1 MKVVSAPQMRQID
14 KIAIENYGIPSI
26 VLMENAGRAVAGEV
40 FKMCD
45 DKKGDIVTIF
55 CGKGNNGGDGL
66 VVARHLIMLGKKVV
80 IWFLGDPKNLKKD
93 AAINF
98 KILSKMGQ
106 KINTLS
112 RPNDLKRLRKRFKGD
127 IIVDAI
133 FGTGFSGSLPPLVTA
148 LTDFLNYKEKP
159 IISIDVPSGLNAT
172 TGSAAPGTIA
182 AAKTVTFGL
191 AKKGFYIDEGP
202 RYVGEVVIY
211 NIGFPERLL

>member
-1 MKVVSAPQMRQID
+1 MKVVSAPQMRQIY
-14 KIAIENYGIPSI
+14 KTAIENYGIPSI

-45 DKKGDIVTIF
+45 DRKDDVATIF

-66 VVARHLIMLGKKVV
+66 VVARHLIMLGKTVN
-80 IWFLGDPKNLKKD
+80 IWLLGEPKNLRKD

-106 KINTLS
+106 KIKALS
-112 RPNDLKRLRKRFKGD
+112 RPNDLKRLRKGFEGD

-133 FGTGFSGSLPPLVTA
+133 FGTGFSGNLPPLVTA
-148 LTDFLNYKEKP
+148 LTDFLNYKGKP

-202 RYVGEVVIY
+202 RHVGEVVIY